1 MASLKHIFTRN
12 FSFPA
17 ITSTGRERKW
27 ATGTV
32 KKDPGPTVRPEY
44 HKEYN
49 VKRRA
54 LFDPRPTAHILNS
67 PSSTQLA
74 DNFVFNL
81 QHLPIKY
88 EDFGVT
94 RGGRSDHPVR
104 EISPVQ

>member
-1 MASLKHIFTRN
+1 MANLKHLFTRN

-44 HKEYN
+44 YKKYN

-54 LFDPRPTAHILNS
+54 TFDPRPTAYALNS

-74 DNFVFNL
+74 NNFVCN
-81 QHLPIKY
+81 LPIKY